1 MPSVRD
7 VGAASVRC
15 RCSRGWESQVTR
27 ARSWVTMTCLGL
39 VALLT
44 PVALVASWVE
54 GTITD
59 SDRYVATVAPLA
71 TDEEVVAA
79 VERRLTERAVA
90 AVEDRRLLD
99 RAATALEKEGVPP
112 ALAEVLTL
120 LADPLGS
127 RLDQA
132 VGRVVRR
139 VVHDPAFAE
148 AWANANEVAHQE
160 LVAVLEGESD
170 LLELG
175 REGTVSISV
184 ATLTN
189 AVRQGLVDAG
199 VPGAER
205 LPEVEASFPLGRVA
219 DLERARVAY
228 AWLDRAGGALPW
240 VVAGLLAVAV
250 ATAKDRRRALAR
262 GALAVVGGA
271 LVVVVLLAVGRQVF
285 LHALPVDTS
294 VGVAASVFEAVVAP
308 LRSSLRLT
316 ALGALAVLVPAV
328 LLGRSRV
335 ALSVRSSAARAW
347 AWTGTAADSLPWMRA
362 LAGLVAVLGV
372 VVVVSAGNLG
382 PAVTF
387 VIAAVVALATT
398 LAVRPG

>member
-1 MPSVRD
+1 M
-7 VGAASVRC
+7 
-15 RCSRGWESQVTR
+15 TR

-39 VALLT
+39 VAVLT

-112 ALAEVLTL
+112 ALAEVLAL
-120 LADPLGS
+120 LAEPLGS

-132 VGRVVRR
+132 VGRVVGR
-139 VVHDPAFAE
+139 VVEDPAFAE
-148 AWANANEVAHQE
+148 AWASANEVAHQE

-170 LLELG
+170 LLELDDA
-175 REGTVSISV
+175 GTVSISV

-189 AVRQGLVDAG
+189 ALRQGLVDAG

-205 LPEVEASFPLGRVA
+205 LPEVEASFPLSRVE
-219 DLERARVAY
+219 DLERAQVAY

-250 ATAKDRRRALAR
+250 ATAKDRRRALAH

-271 LVVVVLLAVGRQVF
+271 LVVAVLLAVGRQVF
-285 LHALPVDTS
+285 LSALPLDTS
-294 VGVAASVFEAVVAP
+294 VGVATSLFEAVVAP
-308 LRSSLRLT
+308 LRSTLRLT

-328 LLGRSRV
+328 LLGRSPV
-335 ALSVRSSAARAW
+335 ALSVRSAAARAW
-347 AWTGTAADSLPWMRA
+347 AWTGTAVGTWPWMRA
-362 LAGLVAVLGV
+362 VAALVATVGV

-387 VIAAVVALATT
+387 VIAALVALATT
-398 LAVRPG
+398 LVVRPG